1 MTRLEDCMT
10 TVKPRRMPKNIAS
23 EGVNMMLAQIRRH
36 TSSQEEV
43 WQLIKLMGM
52 EYPGKPM
59 WWLIARVLWEKERGI
74 CG

>member
-1 MTRLEDCMT
+1 
-10 TVKPRRMPKNIAS
+10 
-23 EGVNMMLAQIRRH
+23 MMLAQIRRH